1 MYRDFS
7 ESSKQKML
15 SLVSEVENEKLCDFT
30 DWVGDRWLD
39 FQSWIGKLNIKN
51 YINNVNAYHKKV
63 IDKNNA
69 TKKSIEKIFRNVAT
83 VDSSYKKTFSSI
95 EKQLCQWQRYI
106 NELSQIVNPQNGKF
120 NSNYISH
127 HLKAFSNNTHQ
138 EYIDNLRKKL
148 YEIISGDKNGAVNL
162 FRFLTG
168 DPSYSTNFS
177 NSLAL
182 KLLLNSMSSG
192 QTDNENVGKEF
203 KKGFTFLS
211 GLNKN
216 IGKYG
221 KKEGVTLSSSILS
234 YLGTLCGI
242 ASHNSTSGVDITSD
256 ILSLFKSSV
265 SVESGI
271 YKYYEKTLHPYE
283 VSKLDARFG
292 KTMTGLSLASSFAG
306 TTQEGIETYKIFSD
320 PNSTSYDKAAQSIKM
335 GGSVFDFGG
344 KAYIAGQASSKSL
357 QFISSASGSKK
368 AVNQILATEQKLKYT
383 TSAAATKNIAKAN
396 TILAIGNV
404 TASTISSGVKR
415 YGQVTA
421 DGKFDMGDAGSVGV
435 HGSLSGLNT
444 VTSSLT
450 LGLVHFDSE
459 KVATDIENDADNFV
473 RGDSWAAKQIRD
485 QSNPVAW
492 RFAVSVGSGGY
503 LLGKKVVN
511 GVADGAKAVG
521 SWISTGWNAVTN
533 LF

>member
-7 ESSKQKML
+7 ENSKRKLL
-15 SLVSEVENEKLCDFT
+15 SLVSSVENEKICDFT
-30 DWVGDRWLD
+30 DWIGDRWLD
-39 FQSWIGKLNIKN
+39 FQSWIGKLSIKK

-83 VDSSYKKTFSSI
+83 IDRSYKKTFILI
-95 EKQLCQWQRYI
+95 ENQLNHWQRYI
-106 NELSQIVNPQNGKF
+106 NELSQIVNPQNCRF
-120 NSNYISH
+120 NALYISY
-127 HLKAFSNNTHQ
+127 HLKNISNNAYK
-138 EYIDNLRKKL
+138 EYIDNIRKNL
-148 YEIISGDKNGAVNL
+148 SEILNKDKNGAVNL

-168 DPSYSTNFS
+168 NPTHSTNFS
-177 NSLAL
+177 NNLAL
-182 KLLLNSMSSG
+182 RLLLNSMTQEQNSNK
-192 QTDNENVGKEF
+192 DIGKNF
-203 KKGFTFLS
+203 KKGFNVLS
-211 GLNKN
+211 GINKN

-221 KKEGVTLSSSILS
+221 KKEGVTLSSSMLS

-242 ASHNSTSGVDITSD
+242 ANHNSTPCVDITSD

-265 SVESGI
+265 GVESGI

-283 VSKLDARFG
+283 VYKLDARFG

-306 TTQEGIETYKIFSD
+306 TAEEGIETYKIFSD
-320 PNSTSYDKAAQSIKM
+320 PNSTAYDKAAQSIKI
-335 GGSVFDFGG
+335 GGSIFDFGG
-344 KAYIAGQASSKSL
+344 SAYIAKQASSKTL
-357 QFISSASGSKK
+357 QFISSASGSPK

-383 TSAAATKNIAKAN
+383 TSAAATKNISKAN
-396 TILAIGNV
+396 TILALGNV

-415 YGQVTA
+415 YGEVTA

-435 HGSLSGLNT
+435 HSSLSGLNT
-444 VTSSLT
+444 VSSSLT

-459 KVATDIENDADNFV
+459 KVATDIENEADDFI
-473 RGDSWAAKQIRD
+473 RGDSWAAKQLRD

-511 GVADGAKAVG
+511 GVADGAKTVG